1 MIQIAFVAVIA
12 MASATKKPSKNAVH
26 PIHGETVVEN
36 NAQNGNDA
44 NQPNAPTLQR
54 VRRVD
59 RRNDAPGAPEIH
71 RQILRIDQV
80 TDNEID

>member
-1 MIQIAFVAVIA
+1 MAVIA
-12 MASATKKPSKNAVH
+12 LGSATKKPSKNAVH
-26 PIHGETVVEN
+26 PIHGETVEN
-36 NAQNGNDA
+36 NAQNGNAA
-44 NQPNAPTLQR
+44 NQPNALTLQR

-80 TDNEID
+80 PHNGND